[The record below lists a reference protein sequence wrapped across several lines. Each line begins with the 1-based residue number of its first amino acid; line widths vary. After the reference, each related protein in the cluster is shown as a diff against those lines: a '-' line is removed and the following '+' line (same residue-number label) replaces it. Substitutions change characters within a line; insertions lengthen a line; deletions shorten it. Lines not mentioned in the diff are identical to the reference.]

1 MIGDEIPKYFDV
13 YGVSR
18 DNSIV
23 IGSGVLEAL
32 GLRKARD
39 IDLVVSGD
47 EFARL
52 AESEKFEPDQTKD
65 CLWGGLDMPRKIEVW
80 RDWTSPT
87 TDEPVDFDDL
97 LKYSTEIDGV
107 KYVTPDYL
115 LGWKQ
120 SKNREKDQ
128 ADVILLRNFLNQQGA
143 KNE

>member
-1 MIGDEIPKYFDV
+1 MLKAKNLSLIKPK
-13 YGVSR
+13 
-18 DNSIV
+18 IV
-23 IGSGVLEAL
+23 CG
-32 GLRKARD
+32 
-39 IDLVVSGD
+39 
-47 EFARL
+47 
-52 AESEKFEPDQTKD
+52 
-65 CLWGGLDMPRKIEVW
+65 GGLDMPRKIEVW

>member
-65 CLWGGLDMPRKIEVW
+65 CLWGG
-80 RDWTSPT
+80 
-87 TDEPVDFDDL
+87 
-97 LKYSTEIDGV
+97 
-107 KYVTPDYL
+107 
-115 LGWKQ
+115 
-120 SKNREKDQ
+120 
-128 ADVILLRNFLNQQGA
+128 A
-143 KNE
+143 